1 MAISQ
6 EFSLNTYITKVFVPL
21 LYQPYLRG
29 NNSMKISKSLKIAA
43 AALALTVFAVTP
55 AFSVGLTGAG
65 ATFPLAL
72 IDSCKAG
79 FAEDTGHSFTYGGGG
94 SGAGVSAS
102 DKGVGDVNF
111 SDSAHKAATKLPSV
125 IHVPVV
131 AAPIAVMYNLPNK
144 SKTLNLS
151 GATLAGIFAGTI
163 TKWND
168 PAIVADN
175 NRSITTIIY
184 RKNADG
190 TVKRNAKG
198 DPIVLR
204 TDKRN
209 VYYTLPNQTIKVI
222 YRADSSGTQ
231 GNFTGY
237 LNGVA
242 PTIWPKAKNNVFA
255 STFPGNLNAPENLGR
270 ITGAAFSS
278 GVSVQAGKTPYSI
291 TFAEASFAKPQKL
304 QLANIQNA
312 AGNFQAPDAA
322 GTSTFLASGNVS
334 DNGFIDFNYK
344 TTAAGAYPLGIVS
357 YALVDTKN
365 PNATAIKSFLNY
377 MLSAKCVSTA
387 PDFALIGGDLLAIN
401 KKQIAKIGA

>member
-1 MAISQ
+1 
-6 EFSLNTYITKVFVPL
+6 
-21 LYQPYLRG
+21 
-29 NNSMKISKSLKIAA
+29 MKITKSLKIAA
-43 AALALTVFAVTP
+43 AALALSVFAVAP
-55 AFSVGLTGAG
+55 ASAVGLTGAG
-65 ATFPLAL
+65 ATFPVPL
-72 IDSCKAG
+72 IDACKAG
-79 FAEDTGHSFTYGGGG
+79 FAADTGHSFTYGGGG

-111 SDSAHKAATKLPSV
+111 SDSAHKAATRLSSV

-131 AAPIAVMYNLPNK
+131 AAPIAVLYNLPNK

-151 GATLAGIFAGTI
+151 GETLAGIFAGTI

-168 PAIVADN
+168 PKIVADN
-175 NRSITTIIY
+175 NRTIKSVIY

-190 TVKRNAKG
+190 TVKRDAKG
-198 DPIVLR
+198 APVVLR
-204 TDKRN
+204 TDSRT

-222 YRADSSGTQ
+222 FRADSSGTQ
-231 GNFTGY
+231 GNFTAY

-242 PTIWPKAKNNVFA
+242 PTIWTKARNNVFA

-270 ITGAAFSS
+270 ITGATGSS
-278 GVSVQAGKTPYSI
+278 GVAVQAGKTAYSI
-291 TFAEASFAKPQKL
+291 TFAEASYAKAQKL
-304 QLANIQNA
+304 GMANIQNA

-322 GTSTFLASGNVS
+322 GTSAFLAAGTVS

-344 TTAAGAYPLGIVS
+344 ATAAGAYPLGIVS

-365 PNATAIKSFLNY
+365 PNATAIKSLLNY
-377 MLSAKCVSTA
+377 MLSSKCVATA

-401 KKQIAKIGA
+401 QKQIAKIGA

>member
-1 MAISQ
+1 MK
-6 EFSLNTYITKVFVPL
+6 ITK
-21 LYQPYLRG
+21 
-29 NNSMKISKSLKIAA
+29 SIKIAA
-43 AALALTVFAVTP
+43 AALALSFFAVAP
-55 AFSVGLTGAG
+55 ASAVGLTGAG
-65 ATFPLAL
+65 ATFPVPL

-79 FAEDTGHSFTYGGGG
+79 FAADTGHSFTYGGGG

-111 SDSAHKAATKLPSV
+111 SDSAHKAATRLSSV

-131 AAPIAVMYNLPNK
+131 AAPVAVLYNLPNK

-151 GATLAGIFAGTI
+151 GETLAGIFAGTI

-168 PAIVADN
+168 PKIVADN
-175 NRSITTIIY
+175 NRQIKTIIY

-190 TVKRNAKG
+190 TVKRDSKG
-198 DPIVLR
+198 NPVVLR
-204 TDKRN
+204 TDNRT

-222 YRADSSGTQ
+222 FRADSSGTQ

-255 STFPGNLNAPENLGR
+255 SSFPGNLNAPENLGR
-270 ITGAAFSS
+270 ITGATGSS

-291 TFAEASFAKPQKL
+291 TFAEASYAKAQKL
-304 QLANIQNA
+304 GMANIQNA

-322 GTSTFLASGNVS
+322 GTSAFLAGGKV
-334 DNGFIDFNYK
+334 DANGFIDFDYK
-344 TTAAGAYPLGIVS
+344 TKSAGAYPLGIVS

-365 PNATAIKSFLNY
+365 PNATAIKSLLNY
-377 MLSAKCVSTA
+377 LLSSKCVSTA
-387 PDFALIGGDLLAIN
+387 ADFALIGGDLLAIN
-401 KKQIAKIGA
+401 QKQIAKIGA

>member
-1 MAISQ
+1 MK
-6 EFSLNTYITKVFVPL
+6 ITK
-21 LYQPYLRG
+21 
-29 NNSMKISKSLKIAA
+29 SIKIAV
-43 AALALTVFAVTP
+43 AALALSFFAVAP
-55 AFSVGLTGAG
+55 ASAVGLTGAG
-65 ATFPLAL
+65 ATFPVPL
-72 IDSCKAG
+72 IDACKAG
-79 FAEDTGHSFTYGGGG
+79 FAADTGHSFTYGGGG

-111 SDSAHKAATKLPSV
+111 SDSAHKAATRLSSV

-131 AAPIAVMYNLPNK
+131 AAPIAVLYNLPNK

-151 GATLAGIFAGTI
+151 GETLAGIFAGTI

-168 PAIVADN
+168 PKIVADN
-175 NRSITTIIY
+175 NRQIKTIIY

-190 TVKRNAKG
+190 TVKRDSKG
-198 DPIVLR
+198 NPVVLR
-204 TDKRN
+204 TDNRT

-222 YRADSSGTQ
+222 FRADSSGTQ

-270 ITGAAFSS
+270 ITGATGSS
-278 GVSVQAGKTPYSI
+278 GVAVQAGKTPYSI
-291 TFAEASFAKPQKL
+291 TFAEASYAKAQKL
-304 QLANIQNA
+304 GMANIQNA

-322 GTSTFLASGNVS
+322 GTSAFLAGGKVDS
-334 DNGFIDFNYK
+334 NGFIDFDYK
-344 TTAAGAYPLGIVS
+344 TKSAGAYPLGIVS

-365 PNATAIKSFLNY
+365 PNATAIKSLLNY
-377 MLSAKCVSTA
+377 LLSSKCVSTA
-387 PDFALIGGDLLAIN
+387 ADFALIGGDLLAIN
-401 KKQIAKIGA
+401 QKQIAKIGA

>member
-1 MAISQ
+1 
-6 EFSLNTYITKVFVPL
+6 
-21 LYQPYLRG
+21 
-29 NNSMKISKSLKIAA
+29 MKISKSLKIAA
-43 AALALTVFAVTP
+43 AALALSFFAVTP

-79 FAEDTGHSFTYGGGG
+79 FAEATGHSFTYGGGG

-175 NRSITTIIY
+175 NRSIKTIIY

-190 TVKRNAKG
+190 TVKRDAKG
-198 DPIVLR
+198 QPIVLR
-204 TDKRN
+204 TDVRT
-209 VYYTLPNQTIKVI
+209 VYYTLPSQTIKVI

-231 GNFTGY
+231 GNFTAY

-242 PTIWPKAKNNVFA
+242 PTIWPKAKNNVFS
-255 STFPGNLNAPENLGR
+255 STFPGNLNDPANLGR
-270 ITGAAFSS
+270 ITGASFSS

-322 GTSTFLASGNVS
+322 GTSTFLAGGTVS

-357 YALVDTKN
+357 YALVDTKS

-377 MLSAKCVSTA
+377 MLSAKCVNTA

-401 KKQIAKIGA
+401 NKQIAKITG